1 MVLQITFFALF
12 GMIIGSFMNA
22 VIYRFP
28 RKISISKSRSH
39 CPSCDKLIYWY
50 ENIPVLSYIFLR
62 GKCSGC
68 GAGISIQYPLVEL
81 ISGVASVLL
90 MPKIVDGITILHY
103 VFYFTVFECFLA
115 HFIIDVRHKLLPN
128 ALNIYLAL
136 IFGSYGLMQFPIS
149 HVVYGGAI
157 GLLFPLGF
165 TYAFYLVRG
174 KIGLGGGDIK
184 LWGALG
190 FYLGIKGIIFNIF
203 FSCFLGSIIGVAWIA
218 LKRID
223 KGQAIP
229 FGPFI
234 LVISFLQIYFPAEF
248 QALTRLVV
256 GF

>member
-1 MVLQITFFALF
+1 
-12 GMIIGSFMNA
+12 MNA

-28 RKISISKSRSH
+28 RQISIAKSRSH

-50 ENIPVLSYIFLR
+50 ENIPVFNYLFLR

-68 GAGISIQYPLVEL
+68 GTKISIQYPLVEL
-81 ISGVASVLL
+81 VSGIAAVLIMPQVLNIASI
-90 MPKIVDGITILHY
+90 MHF
-103 VFYFTVFECFLA
+103 VFFFSVFECFMAL
-115 HFIIDVRHKLLPN
+115 FIIDIRHKLLPN
-128 ALNIYLAL
+128 ALNIYLAVL
-136 IFGSYGLMQFPIS
+136 LAIFGLMKYPIG
-149 HVVYGGAI
+149 HVVFGGAI

-190 FYLGIKGIIFNIF
+190 LYLGIKGIVFNIF
-203 FSCFLGSIIGVAWIA
+203 FSCFLGSLIGVAWIA
-218 LKRID
+218 TKKMD
-223 KGQAIP
+223 KSQAIP

-234 LVISFLQIYFPAEF
+234 LIISFVQIFFPSEF
-248 QALTRLVV
+248 QLLTRLVV

>member
-1 MVLQITFFALF
+1 
-12 GMIIGSFMNA
+12 MIIGSFMNA

-28 RKISISKSRSH
+28 RQISISKSRSH

-50 ENIPVLSYIFLR
+50 ENIPLFSYIFLR

-68 GAGISIQYPLVEL
+68 GAKISIQYPLVEL

-90 MPKIVDGITILHY
+90 MPKLLNAISLMNY
-103 VFYFTVFECFLA
+103 VFFFSVFVCFLA
-115 HFIIDVRHKLLPN
+115 LFIIDLRHKLLPN

-136 IFGSYGLMQFPIS
+136 LFLVFGLMKYPVG
-149 HVVYGGAI
+149 HVIYGGAI

-190 FYLGIKGIIFNIF
+190 LYLGIKGIIFNIF

-218 LKRID
+218 LKKMDR
-223 KGQAIP
+223 GQAIP

-234 LVISFLQIYFPAEF
+234 LIVAFMQIFFPSEF
-248 QALTRLVV
+248 QLLTRLVT